1 MKFFKDIFTE
11 DDGVSY
17 CFAKVFGAVILI
29 AYLCNATLALWLVK
43 EAGASGIST
52 AATVFAAMGAGLAE
66 VLGGVAVLIAGK
78 QITQKT
84 IPPSA

>member
-1 MKFFKDIFTE
+1 MKKFFHDIFTE

-17 CFAKVFGAVILI
+17 CFSKVFGAVILI
-29 AYLCNATLALWLVK
+29 AYLSNATLALWLAK
-43 EAGASGIST
+43 ETG